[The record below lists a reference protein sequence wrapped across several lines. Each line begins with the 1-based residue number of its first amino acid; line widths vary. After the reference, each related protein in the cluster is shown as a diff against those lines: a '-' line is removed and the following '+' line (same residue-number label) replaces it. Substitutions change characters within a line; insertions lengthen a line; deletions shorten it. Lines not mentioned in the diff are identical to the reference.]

1 MKMTDE
7 IRIEANRNQVFSAL
21 NDPEILHQAIP
32 GCQELD
38 QTSETEL
45 TATVLAKVGPV
56 KAKFKGVVTLSDI
69 NPPESYTISG
79 EGKGGAAGFA
89 KGTAKVFLTDDG
101 GATILSYEVNVE
113 VGGKLAQV
121 GGRLIEGTSK
131 KLAGEFF
138 DTFSSLVGSPEAAA
152 EEPAAAPAD
161 PPLLWAQA
169 AIVAAIL
176 LLGFAL

>member
-56 KAKFKGVVTLSDI
+56 KAKFGVL
-69 NPPESYTISG
+69 
-79 EGKGGAAGFA
+79 
-89 KGTAKVFLTDDG
+89 
-101 GATILSYEVNVE
+101 
-113 VGGKLAQV
+113 
-121 GGRLIEGTSK
+121 
-131 KLAGEFF
+131 
-138 DTFSSLVGSPEAAA
+138 
-152 EEPAAAPAD
+152 
-161 PPLLWAQA
+161 
-169 AIVAAIL
+169 
-176 LLGFAL
+176 